1 MRIRFLGL
9 LGDEMSVLHAVWHR
23 RSGQLA
29 AVGARR
35 RRARG
40 AREEF
45 AGLVRGDLAAELPD
59 EDLRE
64 DLVESL
70 DLYRMGSKPRCEEVE
85 YLELLQE
92 AVERMAW
99 GR

>member
-1 MRIRFLGL
+1 
-9 LGDEMSVLHAVWHR
+9 MSVLHTVWHR
-23 RSGQLA
+23 RSSRLA
-29 AVGARR
+29 AAGA
-35 RRARG
+35 

-45 AGLVRGDLAAELPD
+45 AGRVRGDLAAELPD

-99 GR
+99 CR

>member
-1 MRIRFLGL
+1 
-9 LGDEMSVLHAVWHR
+9 MSVLVAVWHR
-23 RSGQLA
+23 RSGRLA
-29 AVGARR
+29 AAGARR
-35 RRARG
+35 RRARST
-40 AREEF
+40 REEF
-45 AGLVRGDLAAELPD
+45 AGRVRGDLAADLPD
-59 EDLRE
+59 EDLGE

-85 YLELLQE
+85 YLNLLNE

>member
-1 MRIRFLGL
+1 MSAMRT
-9 LGDEMSVLHAVWHR
+9 VWHER
-23 RSGQLA
+23 RRQFA
-29 AVGARR
+29 AAGARR

-40 AREEF
+40 AREAF
-45 AGLVRGDLAAELPD
+45 AGRVRGDLAAELPD
-59 EDLRE
+59 EDLGE

-85 YLELLQE
+85 YLDLVQE

>member
-1 MRIRFLGL
+1 
-9 LGDEMSVLHAVWHR
+9 MSVLRTVWHER
-23 RSGQLA
+23 RRQFA
-29 AVGARR
+29 AAGARR
-35 RRARG
+35 RRVRST
-40 AREEF
+40 REAF
-45 AGLVRGDLAAELPD
+45 AGRVRGDLAAELPD
-59 EDLRE
+59 EDLGE

-85 YLELLQE
+85 YLELVQE